1 MAFEQ
6 EKQPLTAEVVFYCA
20 TCRVEYAEDV
30 EGRVGLRFIC
40 PQDHPERPEHLASV
54 VKGQSGKRW
63 LSVQSWLAR
72 YDDRYSPRSWFGAW
86 GGWLA
91 ARVGLY
97 VVLRFL
103 FLLLALSL
111 TAAGPERGPART
123 GLDVFAWALAT
134 CAIVDILLVHTYIAF
149 VRRST
154 ADPLRTTVLALF
166 SFAQLALAYAAL
178 YALIGAQFQP
188 PLHAVRAVYFSFVT
202 VSTLGFGDIKPLDDA
217 WLAQSMVV
225 AELILG
231 LYFLAVVVAIVTS
244 WANAPPGVQKL
255 KALADLLP
263 PQH

>member
-1 MAFEQ
+1 MALEQ
-6 EKQPLTAEVVFYCA
+6 GRQPLMAEVVFYCA

-30 EGRVGLRFIC
+30 DGRVGLRFIC
-40 PQDHPERPEHLASV
+40 PNDHPDRPAHLASV

-63 LSVQSWLAR
+63 LSVQLWLAR
-72 YDDRYSPRSWFGAW
+72 YDERYSPRAWFGSW

-91 ARVGLY
+91 ARVGFY

-103 FLLLALSL
+103 FLILALLL
-111 TAAGPERGPART
+111 TASGPAHGPARRL
-123 GLDVFAWALAT
+123 LDILAWAIAA
-134 CAIVDILLVHTYIAF
+134 CAIVDILLVHTHIAF

-166 SFAQLALAYAAL
+166 SFAQLALAYAVL
-178 YALIGAQFQP
+178 YALIGSQFQP
-188 PLHAVRAVYFSFVT
+188 PLHAVRAIYFSFVT
-202 VSTLGFGDIKPLDDA
+202 VSTLGYGDIKPLDEA

-225 AELILG
+225 AELVLG

-244 WANAPPGVQKL
+244 WANTPPGLQKL
-255 KALADLLP
+255 KPLADLLP